1 MTLRENKQIHHVL
14 ENVGDLI
21 KWIGYNEAILVYVLI
36 LFQVDDELE
45 IKAYYAGHVLGAAMF
60 QMRVGNQSVVYTVS
74 YKYLLWTASHISYLF
89 PIQFVQTLTLT
100 QVLVSAQFKWGI
112 SLSILEFLFAIGWL
126 QYDAGQTLGRSVDR
140 QVSPGCADH
149 WDDVR
154 HNDPRLETLQRK
166 GLSQE
171 SARLCRQ
178 RRKGKKR
185 RLQSWN

>member
-74 YKYLLWTASHISYLF
+74 YK
-89 PIQFVQTLTLT
+89 
-100 QVLVSAQFKWGI
+100 
-112 SLSILEFLFAIGWL
+112 
-126 QYDAGQTLGRSVDR
+126 
-140 QVSPGCADH
+140 
-149 WDDVR
+149 
-154 HNDPRLETLQRK
+154 
-166 GLSQE
+166 
-171 SARLCRQ
+171 
-178 RRKGKKR
+178 
-185 RLQSWN
+185 